1 MIIAPLIE
9 AQIQVL
15 FVALLAPWLYDRYHA
30 FSPMLANRP
39 SLFQKLNT
47 FKSHEIKYR
56 DQLRNCEDV
65 IIEKSLGIAF
75 LSCDPG
81 RDRWNTVMV
90 RPKTPRKQP
99 KKYN

>member
-1 MIIAPLIE
+1 MLLA
-9 AQIQVL
+9 
-15 FVALLAPWLYDRYHA
+15 ALLAPWLYDRYHA
-30 FSPMLANRP
+30 FAPMLANRP
-39 SLFQKLNT
+39 SLFQSLNT

-90 RPKTPRKQP
+90 RPQLLKNNATRH
-99 KKYN
+99 